1 MDGLKTVMTSY
12 RKLDTRVTNK
22 NKNSLINEMNKYAK
36 DYGFEKLK
44 PSATAS
50 EVQRAKTIYKEE
62 LGYAAVSEAVKQG
75 NTVIAEVYG
84 KDLRKS
90 QDHGISKLGE
100 YAKDLAGSKKAA
112 ILKLSPKDL
121 NFLEKSNVNVKGF
134 GNKDIITEFEKAKSK
149 EDIQQLI
156 IDVKTEN
163 PKDIFYDKSI
173 AMFEKTFRKIGI
185 KRAKDIEKLKAAMS
199 NMDMEQLSEHFNQL
213 MKSLDLFPSG
223 NQEGYHTDET
233 ELKNARLDDMLIRV
247 GVNKTGKK
255 KVAATLKK
263 YSK

>member
-1 MDGLKTVMTSY
+1 MDGLKTVMASY

-44 PSATAS
+44 PSATAA

-62 LGYAAVSEAVKQG
+62 LGYAAVSEAVRQG

-84 KDLRKS
+84 RDLRKS

-100 YAKDLAGSKKAA
+100 YAKDLAGAKKTAMR
-112 ILKLSPKDL
+112 KLSPKDL
-121 NFLEKSNVNVKGF
+121 EFLDKSNINIKGF
-134 GNKDIITEFEKAKSK
+134 GNKDMITELEKAKNK
-149 EDIQQLI
+149 DQIMQLVK
-156 IDVKTEN
+156 DVKTED
-163 PKDIFYDKSI
+163 PKQIFYDKSI
-173 AMFEKTFRKIGI
+173 GIFEKTFRKIGI
-185 KRAKDIEKLKAAMS
+185 VRAKDIEKLKSAMA

-247 GVNKTGKK
+247 GVNKTGKR

-263 YSK
+263 YAK